1 MPYKLQRRNSANT
14 TREGLQDKVYG
25 TDRSVPDMKGD
36 SDNRPRG
43 KKLENNN
50 EMGLNDGCRR
60 MAIEPEGEDTGKRIK
75 ECTERRGAIS
85 ETMER
90 RKRIIGTHIEG

>member
-36 SDNRPRG
+36 SDNKPREKNWKTTTKWG
-43 KKLENNN
+43 ST
-50 EMGLNDGCRR
+50 
-60 MAIEPEGEDTGKRIK
+60 TGV
-75 ECTERRGAIS
+75 AV
-85 ETMER
+85 
-90 RKRIIGTHIEG
+90 